1 VSGNSDTGIAA
12 PPRPRHPLLLSRHSL
27 ITRLTHW
34 INLLCI
40 IVLLMSGLQ
49 IFNAHPALYWGNAG
63 ANPSEALFKIG
74 AHGPRH
80 TAKGFTRVGA
90 TTFDTTGIFGV
101 SRSATGKEVVR
112 GSCLGAKMAF
122 LFRMALRR

>member
-1 VSGNSDTGIAA
+1 VSGNSETGIAA
-12 PPRPRHPLLLSRHSL
+12 APRPRRSLISRHSL

-34 INLLCI
+34 INLLCVT
-40 IVLLMSGLQ
+40 VLLMSGLQ

-63 ANPSEALFKIG
+63 ANPSEALFEIG

-90 TTFDTTGIFGV
+90 TTFDTTGIFGFPAV
-101 SRSATGKEVVR
+101 PPGKKW
-112 GSCLGAKMAF
+112 CAD
-122 LFRMALRR
+122 FRDG